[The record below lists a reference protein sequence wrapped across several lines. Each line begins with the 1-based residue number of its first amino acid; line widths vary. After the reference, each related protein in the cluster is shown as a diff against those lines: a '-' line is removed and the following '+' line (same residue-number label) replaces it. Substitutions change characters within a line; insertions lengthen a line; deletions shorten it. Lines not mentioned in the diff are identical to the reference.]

1 MTYKTLSSRMA
12 SSLFNTMA
20 ALGLALGVAT
30 QAHAEIELSISSGG
44 NTVVCRDNPI
54 HVMPTCTV
62 TAGTASLVSGDLDAR
77 VDHIL
82 GISMNLG
89 AWSTVQLNASG
100 AAIAHPFL
108 QTISSFAAT
117 TASQTVETLEIK
129 FTQFDLSAA
138 PASSSTLATW
148 LDGGL
153 IGSDA
158 LGADADTFVDY
169 KMYADS
175 TNAKYGTQ
183 QLLAQL
189 DNIQGVLDA
198 NDNTRIGTAVGLTGP
213 FSVTQVFNIS
223 HGAGTRNT
231 AFTSVV
237 AASEPAI
244 FGLLAFGLLLTA
256 MGRRKS

>member
-1 MTYKTLSSRMA
+1 MTKKALSSRMA

-54 HVMPTCTV
+54 HVMPSCTV
-62 TAGTASLVSGDLDAR
+62 TAGTASLVSGDLDDR

-82 GISMNLG
+82 GISMSLG
-89 AWSTVQLNASG
+89 GWSTLTLNASG
-100 AAIAHPFL
+100 ASIAHPFL
-108 QTISSFAAT
+108 QTINSFAAT
-117 TASQTVETLEIK
+117 TNSPTVETLEIR

-138 PASSSTLATW
+138 PASSITLATW

-153 IGSDA
+153 IGGPLA
-158 LGADADTFVDY
+158 ADADTFVDY

-183 QLLAQL
+183 QLLAQN

-198 NDNTRIGTAVGLTGP
+198 NDNTSIGTAVGLTGP
-213 FSVTQVFNIS
+213 YSVTQVFNLS
-223 HGAGTRNT
+223 HGAGTRST
-231 AFTSVV
+231 SFTSVV